1 MFRRAIFIA
10 LLAAIPAYY
19 LSPTFLTDTPKEP
32 PIAGRANTVLYLTDS
47 SSGLSNSHIAS
58 AFALLESHPQIQI
71 YWASFS
77 TPPIEP
83 RLKRI
88 SAAARTKNPDAK
100 PIIFHEMR
108 TASMIENLDKV
119 YPSLDDFIMPCG
131 LAGYDKM
138 LSIIETVVL
147 PWSAEEYYAIFAE
160 TVELI
165 ESVDPSVV
173 VVDSIQRPFVDA
185 VRNTNRRFA
194 ILSPN
199 ALTDIIAYRQP
210 WAEMFWKLPAMM
222 SGTPYPI
229 PLSSIPTN
237 IYMQVRFIWRLI
249 TSPRLRAAR
258 RTLTTLGVHDPINM
272 QMHFDDVPLISGDFP
287 EAGLPLSYYPPNVT
301 VCGPIVLDTAPAE
314 VQDGGMVRWLEGNGE
329 SKGEGDKS
337 KGKDKNILI
346 CLGSNVA
353 YNERRA
359 RALGGAV
366 LRVLEQQADVKVLWK
381 FVKEGEYDDDDVWR
395 GPLEAYIASGRLRI
409 ETWLDVDPVSL
420 VNTGM
425 IDVWVHHGG
434 ANCYYEA
441 AMSGVRQVILPLWFD
456 LYNFAQIAEYA
467 GVGIWPGKETAP
479 EWDVESLSEGF
490 LTALQGEKADRMQE
504 EADALRE
511 AAARYDGRGC
521 AADVIARMA
530 GGGRELS

>member
-1 MFRRAIFIA
+1 
-10 LLAAIPAYY
+10 
-19 LSPTFLTDTPKEP
+19 
-32 PIAGRANTVLYLTDS
+32 
-47 SSGLSNSHIAS
+47 
-58 AFALLESHPQIQI
+58 
-71 YWASFS
+71 
-77 TPPIEP
+77 
-83 RLKRI
+83 
-88 SAAARTKNPDAK
+88 
-100 PIIFHEMR
+100 
-108 TASMIENLDKV
+108 
-119 YPSLDDFIMPCG
+119 
-131 LAGYDKM
+131 
-138 LSIIETVVL
+138 
-147 PWSAEEYYAIFAE
+147 
-160 TVELI
+160 
-165 ESVDPSVV
+165 
-173 VVDSIQRPFVDA
+173 
-185 VRNTNRRFA
+185 
-194 ILSPN
+194 
-199 ALTDIIAYRQP
+199 
-210 WAEMFWKLPAMM
+210 MM

-237 IYMQVRFIWRLI
+237 IYMQARFIWRLI

-441 AMSGVRQVILPLWFD
+441 AMFVLLLPISV
-456 LYNFAQIAEYA
+456 NMVTQ
-467 GVGIWPGKETAP
+467 K
-479 EWDVESLSEGF
+479 S
-490 LTALQGEKADRMQE
+490 
-504 EADALRE
+504 
-511 AAARYDGRGC
+511 
-521 AADVIARMA
+521 
-530 GGGRELS
+530 